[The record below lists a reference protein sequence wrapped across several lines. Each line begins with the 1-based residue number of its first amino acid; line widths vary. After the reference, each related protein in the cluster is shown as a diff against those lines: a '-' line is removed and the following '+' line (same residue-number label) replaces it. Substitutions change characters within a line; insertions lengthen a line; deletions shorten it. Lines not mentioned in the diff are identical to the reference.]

1 MSNREIR
8 ARAWELCR
16 TDFWKILGASVFVS
30 VVTTVCMSIG
40 MLLGSLGV
48 MMAVAAML
56 ILMPVLE
63 AGMVQFTGNLWN
75 DRYAGIA
82 TLFTHTDK
90 VGRIW
95 GIMLQTLLLE
105 LVIMLPVM
113 GLLGVLTLLA
123 GSASA
128 AVMVVSIVVA
138 IVMIVAMIWL
148 TIRLSLP
155 LFAMVLNPFARASE
169 CIRISWNATRGNVRR
184 IFCHMFILAL
194 PLIIMEALLQSF
206 MIFNQTS
213 GVVYF
218 ILNLASTLLASLFN
232 GYLTLGQYGLAEQ
245 LILHP
250 FPNQ

>member
-16 TDFWKILGASVFVS
+16 TDFWKILSASVFVS
-30 VVTTVCMSIG
+30 VVTTVCMSVG

-48 MMAVAAML
+48 MMAAAAML

-75 DRYAGIA
+75 DRYASIA

-123 GSASA
+123 DSASA
-128 AVMVVSIVVA
+128 TVMVVSIIVA
-138 IVMIVAMIWL
+138 IVMIVAMFWL

-169 CIRISWNATRGNVRR
+169 CIRISWNATRGNARR

-206 MIFNQTS
+206 MIFNQAS
-213 GVVYF
+213 GIVYF

-250 FPNQ
+250 SPNQ

>member
-16 TDFWKILGASVFVS
+16 TDFWKILSASVFVS
-30 VVTTVCMSIG
+30 VVTTVCMSVG

-48 MMAVAAML
+48 MMAAAAML

-75 DRYAGIA
+75 DRYASIA

-113 GLLGVLTLLA
+113 GLLGALTLLA
-123 GSASA
+123 DSASA
-128 AVMVVSIVVA
+128 AVMVA
-138 IVMIVAMIWL
+138 GIVMAIAMVIAMFWL

-169 CIRISWNATRGNVRR
+169 CIRISWNATRGNARR

-206 MIFNQTS
+206 MIFNQAS
-213 GVVYF
+213 GIVYF

>member
-16 TDFWKILGASVFVS
+16 TDFWKILSASVFVS
-30 VVTTVCMSIG
+30 VVTTVCMSVG

-48 MMAVAAML
+48 MMAAAAML

-75 DRYAGIA
+75 DRYASIA

-113 GLLGVLTLLA
+113 GLLGALTFLA
-123 GSASA
+123 DSASA
-128 AVMVVSIVVA
+128 AVMVA
-138 IVMIVAMIWL
+138 GIVMAIAMVIAMFWL

-206 MIFNQTS
+206 MIFNQAS
-213 GVVYF
+213 GIVYF

-250 FPNQ
+250 SPNQ

>member
-8 ARAWELCR
+8 ARAWALCR
-16 TDFWKILGASVFVS
+16 ADFWKILGASVFVS
-30 VVTTVCMSIG
+30 VVTTLCMSVG
-40 MLLGSLGV
+40 MLLGMMGIL
-48 MMAVAAML
+48 MAVAAML

-75 DRYAGIA
+75 DRFASIS

-95 GIMLQTLLLE
+95 GIMIQTFLLE
-105 LVIMLPVM
+105 LALILPFMGVI
-113 GLLGVLTLLA
+113 GILTLL
-123 GSASA
+123 GGNS
-128 AVMVVSIVVA
+128 VA
-138 IVMIVAMIWL
+138 IMIIYVAVAVVMIVAMFWL
-148 TIRLSLP
+148 SIRLSLP
-155 LFAMVLNPFARASE
+155 VFAMVLNPFSKASE
-169 CIRISWNATRGNVRR
+169 CIRISWNVTRGNVRR
-184 IFCHMFILAL
+184 IFCHMFILSL

-213 GVVYF
+213 NVVYF
-218 ILNLASTLLASLFN
+218 ILNLASTMLASLFN

-250 FPNQ
+250 SPDQ

>member
-16 TDFWKILGASVFVS
+16 TDFWKILSASVFVS
-30 VVTTVCMSIG
+30 VVTTVCMSVG

-48 MMAVAAML
+48 MMAAAAML

-75 DRYAGIA
+75 DRYASIA

-113 GLLGVLTLLA
+113 GLLGALTLLA
-123 GSASA
+123 DSASA
-128 AVMVVSIVVA
+128 AVMVAGSVMA
-138 IVMIVAMIWL
+138 IAMVIAMFWL

-206 MIFNQTS
+206 MIFNQAS
-213 GVVYF
+213 GIVYF

-250 FPNQ
+250 SPNQ

>member
-8 ARAWELCR
+8 ARAWELCKA
-16 TDFWKILGASVFVS
+16 DFWKILGASMFIS
-30 VVTTVCMSIG
+30 VVTTLCMSVG
-40 MLLGSLGV
+40 MLLGALGIL
-48 MMAVAAML
+48 MAVAAML

-63 AGMVQFTGNLWN
+63 AGMVQFTGDLWN
-75 DRYAGIA
+75 GRYAGIA

-95 GIMLQTLLLE
+95 GIMIQTFLLE
-105 LVIMLPVM
+105 LVIILPIM

-123 GSASA
+123 DSASA
-128 AVMVVSIVVA
+128 AVMVVSIIAAIAMVVT
-138 IVMIVAMIWL
+138 MIWL
-148 TIRLSLP
+148 SIRLSLP
-155 LFAMVLNPFARASE
+155 VFAMVLNPFAKASE
-169 CIRISWNATRGNVRR
+169 CIRISWNVTRGNVLR

-194 PLIIMEALLQSF
+194 PMIIMEVLLQSF

-250 FPNQ
+250 SVNQ

>member
-16 TDFWKILGASVFVS
+16 TDFWKILSASVFVS
-30 VVTTVCMSIG
+30 VVTTVCMSVG

-48 MMAVAAML
+48 MMAAAAML

-75 DRYAGIA
+75 DRYASIA

-113 GLLGVLTLLA
+113 GLLGVLTFLA
-123 GSASA
+123 DSASA
-128 AVMVVSIVVA
+128 TVMVA
-138 IVMIVAMIWL
+138 GIVMAIAMVIAMFWL

-206 MIFNQTS
+206 MIFNQAS
-213 GVVYF
+213 GIVYF

-250 FPNQ
+250 SPNQ

>member
-16 TDFWKILGASVFVS
+16 TDFWKILSASVFVS
-30 VVTTVCMSIG
+30 VVTTVCMSVG

-48 MMAVAAML
+48 MMAAAAML

-75 DRYAGIA
+75 DRYASIA

-113 GLLGVLTLLA
+113 GLLGVLTFLA
-123 GSASA
+123 DSASA
-128 AVMVVSIVVA
+128 AVMVA
-138 IVMIVAMIWL
+138 GIVMAIAMVIAMFWL

-169 CIRISWNATRGNVRR
+169 CIRISWNATRGNARR